1 MIYKRYKYG
10 IVYVVF
16 RSILQYIKASKG
28 WAVLEHGVTVLSSLS
43 WIVGILVTQQL
54 FDLITEASIGNATY
68 LQVGIALGTMAT
80 VIIGQQALRGV
91 DQYLL
96 GYVSYKNVGKFMSE
110 LMLKLSRVS
119 AKHFEDP
126 NFLDNID
133 KSKRCIEYEA
143 LGSFSTNCLRVFTY
157 YGVFF
162 LSVSIYFFGL
172 SPLLPLIIF
181 LSFVPAI
188 LGQLVQVK
196 VFIGLE
202 NESAPLRR
210 KYTYY
215 KKAIS
220 SQLSFKET
228 RMLGAFGFFRNLF
241 GNTLL
246 LLKTKTWKVEK
257 KVAFIRLI
265 LGLVSFIGFGVSIII
280 LFNSTMAGEISIGT
294 FLAVFAALSQIFS
307 MAEELVSTQF
317 SQASETI
324 GKIEIYYRLMDM
336 EEVDGEEA
344 VIDLSKGIVAKDV
357 NFTYPGTNEM
367 AVQGVT
373 ITISEGETIA
383 IVGENGAGKS
393 TLVRLLVGL
402 YRSDNGTVEIG
413 GLDSSSTHPSS
424 IFRETSG
431 VFQHFQRYK
440 MTLAENVT
448 ISNTKKNKN
457 HDNIQRVLQ
466 DCEFADDSITLDT
479 MLSTEFGGIDLSGGQ
494 WQRIAIARG
503 LYKAN
508 SLIVLDEPTA
518 AIDPI
523 KEERVYSQ
531 FRRLSKDKCSILV
544 THRLASAKFANRIV
558 VMDKGKIVDVG
569 CHDELIERKG
579 KYATMW
585 EAQSAW
591 YVNRVN

>member
-1 MIYKRYKYG
+1 MIEKKSKYG
-10 IVYVVF
+10 IVRVMF

-28 WAVLEHGVTVLSSLS
+28 WALLEHGVTVLSSLS

-54 FDLITEASIGNATY
+54 FDLITEASRGYASY
-68 LQVGIALGTMAT
+68 WQVGIALGTMAAVT
-80 VIIGQQALRGV
+80 IGQQVLRGI
-91 DQYLL
+91 DKYLL
-96 GYVSYKNVGKFMSE
+96 GHVSYKNVGKFMSE

-143 LGSFSTNCLRVFTY
+143 LGYFSTNCLRVFTY

-162 LSVSIYFFGL
+162 VSVSIYFFGL

-181 LSFVPAI
+181 LSFVPAV

-210 KYTYY
+210 QYTYY

-228 RMLGAFGFFRNLF
+228 RILGAFGFFRNLF
-241 GNTLL
+241 SNTLL
-246 LLKTKTWKVEK
+246 LLITKTWKVERK
-257 KVAFIRLI
+257 AAFIRLI
-265 LGLVSFIGFGVSIII
+265 LDLVSFIGFGVSTIM
-280 LFNSTMAGEISIGT
+280 LFNSAMSGEISIGT
-294 FLAVFAALSQIFS
+294 FVAIFGVLSQIFS
-307 MAEELVSTQF
+307 MAEELVSIQV
-317 SQASETI
+317 SQGSETI

-344 VIDLSKGIVAKDV
+344 VVDFSKGIVAKDV
-357 NFTYPGTNEM
+357 NFTYPGTNKM
-367 AVQGVT
+367 AVQGAT

-393 TLVRLLVGL
+393 TLVRLLIGL
-402 YRSDNGTVEIG
+402 YRPDNGTVEIG
-413 GLDSSSTHPSS
+413 GQNSSNTHPSS

-431 VFQHFQRYK
+431 VFQDFLCYK
-440 MTLAENVT
+440 MTLAENVA
-448 ISNTKKNKN
+448 ISNTKEIQN

-466 DCEFADDSITLDT
+466 ECEFGEDSVTLDT

-503 LYKAN
+503 LYKTN

-523 KEERVYSQ
+523 EEERVYNQ
-531 FRRLSKDKCSILV
+531 FRRLSKDKCTILV

-591 YVNRVN
+591 YVNRDN

>member
-1 MIYKRYKYG
+1 MIEKKSKYG
-10 IVYVVF
+10 IVRVMF

-28 WAVLEHGVTVLSSLS
+28 WALLEHGVTVLSSLS

-54 FDLITEASIGNATY
+54 FDLITEASRGYASY
-68 LQVGIALGTMAT
+68 WQVGIALGTMAAVT
-80 VIIGQQALRGV
+80 ICQQVLRGI
-91 DQYLL
+91 DKYLL
-96 GYVSYKNVGKFMSE
+96 GHVSYKNVGKFMSE

-143 LGSFSTNCLRVFTY
+143 LGYFSTNCLRVFTY

-162 LSVSIYFFGL
+162 VSVSIYFFGL

-210 KYTYY
+210 QYTYY

-228 RMLGAFGFFRNLF
+228 RILGAFGFFRNLF
-241 GNTLL
+241 SNTLL
-246 LLKTKTWKVEK
+246 LLTTKTWKVER
-257 KVAFIRLI
+257 KVAFIRLS
-265 LGLVSFIGFGVSIII
+265 LGLVSFIGFGVSTIM
-280 LFNSTMAGEISIGT
+280 LFNSAMSGEISIGT
-294 FLAVFAALSQIFS
+294 FVAVFGVLSQIFS
-307 MAEELVSTQF
+307 MAEELVSIQV
-317 SQASETI
+317 SQGSETI

-344 VIDLSKGIVAKDV
+344 AIDFSKGIVAKDV
-357 NFTYPGTNEM
+357 NFTYPGTNKM
-367 AVQGVT
+367 AVQGAT
-373 ITISEGETIA
+373 ITIAQGETIA

-393 TLVRLLVGL
+393 TLVRLLIGL
-402 YRSDNGTVEIG
+402 YRPDNGTVEIG
-413 GLDSSSTHPSS
+413 GQNSSNTHPSS

-431 VFQHFQRYK
+431 VFQDFLCYK
-440 MTLAENVT
+440 MTLAENVA
-448 ISNTKKNKN
+448 ISNRKEIQN

-466 DCEFADDSITLDT
+466 DCEFAEDSVTLDT

-503 LYKAN
+503 LYKTN

-523 KEERVYSQ
+523 EEERVYSQ
-531 FRRLSKDKCSILV
+531 FRRLSKDKCTILV

-591 YVNRVN
+591 YVNRDN